1 MFMGSRL
8 FRTGERKPRNSTEL
22 GRGSSESLSVDSSG
36 GAKRRTRSTLRISC
50 GAGWYDFG
58 SSFCFFSVAAG
69 ACCSALLPS
78 GAAASW
84 AIILS
89 AAACWAA
96 LGAAVTSGSLAAASG
111 SLAVASGSLAVASG
125 CGAGGSVFRG
135 PLLFRLESSWG
146 TRCGAVS
153 ACSSGFSLSS
163 VFC

>member
-1 MFMGSRL
+1 MILPSMFMGSRL
-8 FRTGERKPRNSTEL
+8 FRTGERKPRSSTEL
-22 GRGSSESLSVDSSG
+22 GKGSSESLSVDSSG

-111 SLAVASGSLAVASG
+111 SLAVASG
-125 CGAGGSVFRG
+125 CGAGGSVFWG
-135 PLLFRLESSWG
+135 ALLFRLESSWG